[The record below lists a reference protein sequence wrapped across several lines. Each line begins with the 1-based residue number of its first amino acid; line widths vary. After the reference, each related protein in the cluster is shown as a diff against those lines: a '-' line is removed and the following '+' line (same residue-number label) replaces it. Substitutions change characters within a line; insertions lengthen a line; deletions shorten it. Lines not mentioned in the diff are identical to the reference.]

1 MIGGALA
8 LPAFNAQMEPKTGA
22 LTSNDISLITA
33 VPNTSIV
40 VGLPLAIFLADRLGR
55 RKTLIVTCAI
65 SAIGGAIQTA
75 GINIACMVV
84 GRWVASAAIF
94 MFISMFSGM
103 AREDLD

>member
-94 MFISMFSGM
+94 MFIGMSSGM
-103 AREDLD
+103 AREDPD